1 SRLTKRDS
9 MMRRIVSRA
18 AYAPSVIIGG
28 RALVGYSEKGD
39 ARAAE
44 SFGLKPGVFGVTE
57 SWPRDGLTGEELSR
71 AYSFYARNQS
81 ASLDCGILFR
91 SLKNKR

>member
-1 SRLTKRDS
+1 
-9 MMRRIVSRA
+9 MRRIVSRA
-18 AYAPSVIIGG
+18 ARAPSVVVGR
-28 RALVGYSEKGD
+28 RALVGYTDQGD

-57 SWPRDGLTGEELSR
+57 SWPHGGLSGDELGR
-71 AYSFYARNQS
+71 AYCFYARNQS